1 MERQR
6 VLQILYESIED
17 KTRLHSSKRVVSV
30 VQTDREAVI
39 VSEDGSKLGC
49 DFVAGA
55 DGVRSVIRREIEKA
69 TLATKGPESR
79 ESSLVKLMEPRS
91 S

>member
-6 VLQILYESIED
+6 VLEILYERIED

-39 VSEDGSKLGC
+39 VSEDGSELGC

-55 DGVRSVIRREIEKA
+55 DGVRSVLRREIEKA
-69 TLATKGPESR
+69 TVVNKGRESR
-79 ESSLVKLMEPRS
+79 ESSLQG
-91 S
+91 

>member
-6 VLQILYESIED
+6 VLQILYENIED

-39 VSEDGSKLGC
+39 VSEDGSELGC

-55 DGVRSVIRREIEKA
+55 DGVRSVLRREIEKA
-69 TLATKGPESR
+69 TVVNKGRESR
-79 ESSLVKLMEPRS
+79 ESSLQG
-91 S
+91 

>member
-6 VLQILYESIED
+6 VLQILYENIED

-39 VSEDGSKLGC
+39 VSEDGSELGC
-49 DFVAGA
+49 DFVADA
-55 DGVRSVIRREIEKA
+55 DGVRSVLRREIEKA
-69 TLATKGPESR
+69 TVVNKGRESR
-79 ESSLVKLMEPRS
+79 ESSLQG
-91 S
+91 

>member
-6 VLQILYESIED
+6 VLQILYGSIED
-17 KTRLHSSKRVVSV
+17 KTRLYSSKRVVAV

-39 VSEDGSKLGC
+39 VSEDGSELGC

-55 DGVRSVIRREIEKA
+55 DRVRSIIRREIEKA
-69 TLATKGPESR
+69 TYDNKGPDSR
-79 ESSLVKLMEPRS
+79 ESSLQQ
-91 S
+91 